1 MKIRVSPFFVLLLAA
16 FLFVDGTGFAL
27 LLLFA
32 AALHEAGHLIALKS
46 CGVGIEE
53 ISLRAFGI
61 EMTTGDTRYIPYRS
75 ELMIAAA
82 GPAINLLALIV
93 TLGAVAAVGPF
104 WGALFFV
111 ACNAAL
117 AIINL
122 MPVSGLDGGRIL
134 AAVLLPS
141 LGPPRADRVLAVVS
155 AVSSGIV
162 AGAGLWLLWV
172 TKYNFSLAMI
182 GAYLIARRA
191 FGPAPLLQK
200 CSL

>member
-16 FLFVDGTGFAL
+16 FLIVDGTGFAL
-27 LLLFA
+27 LLLTA
-32 AALHEAGHLIALKS
+32 AMLHEAGHLVALKG

-53 ISLRAFGI
+53 ISFRAFGV
-61 EMTTGDTRYIPYRS
+61 ELTTGDTRYIPYRS
-75 ELMIAAA
+75 ELIIAAA
-82 GPAINLLALIV
+82 GPAFNLLALIV

-117 AIINL
+117 AAVNL
-122 MPVSGLDGGRIL
+122 MPVSGLDGGRML
-134 AAVLLPS
+134 AAILLPW
-141 LGPPRADRVLAVVS
+141 LGPPRAEHILAVIS
-155 AVSSGIV
+155 AVFSGIV

-182 GAYLIARRA
+182 GVYLIARRA

>member
-1 MKIRVSPFFVLLLAA
+1 MRIRVSPLFVLLLAA
-16 FLFVDGTGFAL
+16 FLYVDGTGFAL
-27 LLLFA
+27 LLLLA
-32 AALHEAGHLIALKS
+32 AALHEAGHLIALKG

-53 ISLRAFGI
+53 VSFRAFGI
-61 EMTTGDTRYIPYRS
+61 EMTTGDTRYIPYRG
-75 ELMIAAA
+75 ELAIAVA
-82 GPAINLLALIV
+82 GPAVNLFAMLV

-111 ACNAAL
+111 FCNAAL
-117 AIINL
+117 AVVNL

-134 AAVLLPS
+134 AAVLMPW
-141 LGPPRADRVLAVVS
+141 LGPPRAERILAVVS
-155 AVSSGIV
+155 AVFSALV

>member
-16 FLFVDGTGFAL
+16 FIYIDGTGFAL
-27 LLLFA
+27 LLLAA
-32 AALHEAGHLIALKS
+32 AALHEAGHLIALRG
-46 CGVGIEE
+46 CGVSIEE
-53 ISLRAFGI
+53 VGLRTFGI
-61 EMTTGDTRYIPYRS
+61 EMVTGDTRYLPYRS

-82 GPAINLLALIV
+82 GPVSNLFAMLV
-93 TLGAVAAVGPF
+93 TLGAVAAIGPF

-117 AIINL
+117 AAVNL
-122 MPVSGLDGGRIL
+122 MPVSGLDGGRML
-134 AAVLLPS
+134 AAILLPK
-141 LGPPRADRVLAVVS
+141 LGPPRAERILSIIS
-155 AVSSGIV
+155 AAFSGVV

-182 GAYLIARRA
+182 GVYLIARRA